1 MATKWKL
8 KMYKE
13 TLQIMKY
20 MDNNQS
26 MRLEDVAAQF
36 EISIRS

>member
-13 TLQIMKY
+13 KLQIIKY